1 MAESFEARMTAKLKA
16 DGNGARPV
24 ATLWR
29 LTWKGDLL
37 SCCVYRDGEGL
48 ELRLESA
55 AAVILAEPFELQP
68 RALARTQS
76 LRESLKRRGWQELAN

>member
-1 MAESFEARMTAKLKA
+1 MTPDLKT
-16 DGNGARPV
+16 DGNGTRPV

-29 LTWKGDLL
+29 LTWNGDLL
-37 SCCVYRDGEGL
+37 SCSVYRDGEGL
-48 ELRLESA
+48 ELRLESP

-76 LRESLKRRGWQELAN
+76 LRESLKRRGWEEIVN

>member
-1 MAESFEARMTAKLKA
+1 MAAKLKA
-16 DGNGARPV
+16 GGNGARPV

-37 SCCVYRDGEGL
+37 SCSVYRDGEGL
-48 ELRLESA
+48 ELRLESS
-55 AAVILAEPFELQP
+55 AAVILAERFELQP
-68 RALARTQS
+68 RALAKTQS

>member
-1 MAESFEARMTAKLKA
+1 MTPSLNA
-16 DGNGARPV
+16 DGNGARPI

-37 SCCVYRDGEGL
+37 SCSVYRDGEGL
-48 ELRLESA
+48 ELRLESP

>member
-1 MAESFEARMTAKLKA
+1 MTPHLKT
-16 DGNGARPV
+16 DGNGTRPV

-37 SCCVYRDGEGL
+37 SCSVYRDGEGL
-48 ELRLESA
+48 ELRLESP

-76 LRESLKRRGWQELAN
+76 LRESLKRRGWEELAN

>member
-1 MAESFEARMTAKLKA
+1 MTRSLKA
-16 DGNGARPV
+16 NGDGVRPV

-37 SCCVYRDGEGL
+37 SCSVYRDGEGL
-48 ELRLESA
+48 ELRLESP
-55 AAVILAEPFELQP
+55 AAVILSEPFELQP